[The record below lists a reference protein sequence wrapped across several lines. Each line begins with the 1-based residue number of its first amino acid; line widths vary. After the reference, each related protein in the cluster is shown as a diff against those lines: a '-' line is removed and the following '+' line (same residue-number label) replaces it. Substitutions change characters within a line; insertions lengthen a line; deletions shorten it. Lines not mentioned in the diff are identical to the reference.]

1 MYIEGNSK
9 WSRNMYKNRIAT
21 NAQPKDN
28 IFKKYGK
35 NYIKF
40 LRKTR
45 NYFFFFV
52 NANSNLGFL

>member
-45 NYFFFFV
+45 NYFFFFC
-52 NANSNLGFL
+52 